1 MNFASEDERGGS
13 GSRGGARNIVAGLG
27 GSVGSGGGG
36 SSGSNGREKS
46 GAATLATLDVAT
58 RASPA
63 LSYGKIVSLPA
74 GGGGMGPIR
83 GRYER

>member
-13 GSRGGARNIVAGLG
+13 GSRGGPRNIVTGLG

-36 SSGSNGREKS
+36 TSGSNGREKS
-46 GAATLATLDVAT
+46 GVATLATLDVGT
-58 RASPA
+58 RVSPV
-63 LSYGKIVSLPA
+63 LPYGKIVSLPT

>member
-27 GSVGSGGGG
+27 GVGSGGGG
-36 SSGSNGREKS
+36 SSGSNGREKY
-46 GAATLATLDVAT
+46 GVATLATLDVGT

-63 LSYGKIVSLPA
+63 LPYGKIVSLPA
-74 GGGGMGPIR
+74 AGGGMGPIR